1 MTLTTVVGA
10 SGSGKTTFLN
20 DVHKSY
26 KCIYI
31 RQYHN
36 MRPYIT
42 VSQIPNF
49 NPKRLPYWE
58 IYEREGKADNIKVGG
73 TMAGEFTAG
82 LSGGQRK
89 LLLFELICQ
98 RVKNQSRLL
107 IVLDEPFAGV
117 TDDFVPFILE
127 RLEELSNQHNILLV
141 TNDHIDKITS
151 ISNNTITVSAIDRS
165 RVRINNR
172 EAVDRSKVIAA
183 LSVGENYEYESSGAD
198 LKFFLDVEVRN
209 NPALLGIAAF
219 TIFSFL
225 FVLVAF
231 WDSEKSSAPLVLVGA
246 GIIAF
251 FCINPYLL
259 SLVEWRNAMRE
270 EAEALVHS
278 SKGMNKLMKTVLTLV
293 LIVIISLMEYGFVNA
308 VIDGLSDVKFWLAM
322 LFDSASVTFPLIA
335 LGIFTN
341 LPFQLVQILGT
352 LPFLFLIFF
361 STTFSPGSGV
371 PGLKALRYLFS
382 RFYFWCMIPGV
393 QDDMEGCPE
402 SEVAN
407 VWYMIL
413 SSLLGVVLFV
423 AVQIGLKIKNV
434 IVQSRTKE
442 HRATLMNDDE
452 VHELQIE
459 LYGAKALRRLQ
470 NINTTEHSKTDD
482 SVQVTRHVND
492 IEQSGV
498 GEVLERRLSF

>member
-20 DVHKSY
+20 DVHRSY

-49 NPKRLPYWE
+49 DTKRLPYWD
-58 IYEREGKADNIKVGG
+58 IYEKEGKADTIKVGG

-98 RVKNQSRLL
+98 RVQNQKRLL

-117 TDDFVPFILE
+117 TDDFVPFILQG
-127 RLEELSNQHNILLV
+127 LHELSVRHNVLLV
-141 TNDHIDKITS
+141 TNDHVESITNV
-151 ISNNTITVSAIDRS
+151 SNNTITVSAIDRS
-165 RVRINNR
+165 HVRINNR
-172 EAVDRSKVIAA
+172 DAVDRDKEIAA
-183 LSVGENYEYESSGAD
+183 LSVGENYVYESSGAD
-198 LKFFLDVEVRN
+198 LKFFYNVEVRYN
-209 NPALLGIAAF
+209 QAIIGVAVF
-219 TIFSFL
+219 TIFVSL
-225 FVLVAF
+225 LMLISF
-231 WDSEKSSAPLVLVGA
+231 WDSDRSSIPLVLVA
-246 GIIAF
+246 GNIIAF

-259 SLVEWRNAMRE
+259 SLVEWRIAMQE

-278 SKGMNKLMKTVLTLV
+278 SKGMNKLLKTELTLTM
-293 LIVIISLMEYGFVNA
+293 IFIISLMEYGFVNA
-308 VIDGLSDVKFWLAM
+308 VIDGLSDVKYWVAM
-322 LFDSASVTFPLIA
+322 LFDSVSVTFPLIA

-371 PGLKALRYLFS
+371 PGLKVVRYLFP
-382 RFYFWCMIPGV
+382 RFYFWCIIPV
-393 QDDMEGCPE
+393 IQDDMEGCPNNDG
-402 SEVAN
+402 AN
-407 VWYMIL
+407 IGYMIL
-413 SSLLGVVLFV
+413 TSLLGVILFV
-423 AVQIGLKIKNV
+423 IVIAGLKIKSFV
-434 IVQSRTKE
+434 SQTKE
-442 HRATLMNDDE
+442 NKQRDTLRNDDE
-452 VHELQIE
+452 FHHLQIE
-459 LYGAKALRRLQ
+459 LYGAKGLKRLQ
-470 NINTTEHSKTDD
+470 HLGTSITDHSKTEDSTNKGITRPFEFDD
-482 SVQVTRHVND
+482 ND
-492 IEQSGV
+492 LFEA
-498 GEVLERRLSF
+498 